1 MELQYSIELAADGL
15 VDGVGCSLSTA
26 ERLQRLLELRT
37 RWRHLDWTRVTQ
49 ISSPAKIYAHAMAQ
63 GVVATYSLLEH
74 LSVTWLPT
82 AATPQ
87 PRTVERGDIGI
98 NVFQLAIDPSQDLIA
113 FLALDKQQ
121 KRYGPDIRFLTVT
134 FDLIGLV

>member
-1 MELQYSIELAADGL
+1 
-15 VDGVGCSLSTA
+15 
-26 ERLQRLLELRT
+26 
-37 RWRHLDWTRVTQ
+37 
-49 ISSPAKIYAHAMAQ
+49 MAQ

-82 AATPQ
+82 AATLQ

-113 FLALDKQQ
+113 FLAWDKQQ